1 MPVER
6 TPEPWPS
13 TAPMI
18 APGDMLYGPDGTLA
32 VVTDARLD
40 DWPTIA
46 EDGGIVRCVVVL
58 TRPATAAEKAA
69 RRMAEDD
76 PRRGLTERIRASLAR
91 RAA

>member
-1 MPVER
+1 M
-6 TPEPWPS
+6 
-13 TAPMI
+13 TA
-18 APGDMLYGPDGTLA
+18 AGDMLYGPDDTLA

-40 DWPTIA
+40 DWPSIA

-58 TRPATAAEKAA
+58 TRPATATERAA

-76 PRRGLTERIRASLAR
+76 PRRGVTERIRASVAR